1 MDTQSSQEPPG
12 WKRGF
17 WSLFVVQFQGAF
29 SDNVFKYLVIFMAS
43 AKVAVEVRDQ
53 YISVVLAIFALPFIL
68 FAMAGGYCA
77 DRYRKRTVVVY
88 TKVLE
93 VAVMVLGVLGLFLQ
107 NLPLLLIVVF
117 LMSVQSAFFGPSK
130 YSLLP
135 EMLPEPKLSWGNGI
149 LSLGTFMAIITGGI
163 VAGVLSDRL
172 ASDQTWMA
180 GLGLV
185 GLAVLGLTF
194 SRGILNLPAAAP
206 EKKFRLNFFA
216 DIWTNLQGI
225 RGDRVLLLA
234 ISGSV
239 YFWFLAALFGD
250 PTILVYSKD
259 LLHLN
264 DTEIG
269 IIRACLAVGIGVGSA
284 AAGFLSGRK
293 IEYGLVPLGAM
304 GLAMSAAL
312 LGIPGL
318 TAVHVGIL
326 LALLGFSGGFYMVPL
341 NALIQHR
348 PDAKNKGSVIATE
361 SWLTSVGIFVAS
373 GAFWLMKTQL
383 ALAPTTIF
391 LVGAAVTL
399 VATIYAM
406 WLVPDS
412 LVRLIL
418 WILTHTFY
426 RVRVEGRENIPERG
440 GALFVC
446 NHLSMMDACFLIAS
460 TDRHIRFIMYQ
471 GIYDKWWVKP
481 FAKMLKVIP
490 ISSEARP
497 REMIKSL
504 QAATEWI
511 KKGEVVCIFAEG
523 QITRIGQMLP
533 FRRGMNRIMKGVDAP
548 IVPVH
553 LDNVWGSIFSFEKG
567 RFYTKLPSSLPYP
580 ITVSYGS
587 PLPPDAA
594 PSVVR
599 QAVGELGAAAWELRK
614 PDMPTLHRSYVK
626 TARRHPLR
634 FAMTD
639 ATSPRIGFFTS
650 LMKTLFLGRRLKK
663 VWSDDE
669 MVGILLPP
677 SVAGALVNHA
687 AMLAGK
693 VPVNLN
699 YTLSSDGIASCI
711 RQCGIQHVVTSDK
724 FLSKLNLSLP
734 VEAVKLEEI
743 AAKPGLGEKLYALL
757 MAAVFPI
764 RLIEKALGSKS
775 KRTIDDLATVIFSS
789 GSTGEPKG
797 VMLSHF
803 NVVSNVQQIN
813 QVFAF
818 EPDDRLL
825 GVLPFF
831 HSFGFTGTLGAP
843 AVLGLGVAFHFNPTD
858 SKVVGDL
865 TLKNELTFLLA
876 TPTFLQIY
884 MRGCQPEQF
893 GSVRFIMVGAEKLPE
908 RLAQAFADQ
917 FGIRPMEAYGC
928 TECSPAVSVNRM
940 DFRASGF
947 HQIGGKRGSIGHPL
961 PGMTVRIV
969 DPGTM
974 EPVEAGQ
981 PGLMLLKGPNVM
993 EGYLNNPEK
1002 TAEVLRDGWYTTG
1015 DIVAA
1020 DEDGFLTI
1028 TDRLSRF
1035 SKIGGEMVPHI
1046 KIEEKLHELAGVTT
1060 QTFSVTSVSDA
1071 KKGERLMVLHT
1082 LVGTSLDGVIEKLA
1096 TLDLPNLWKPKRD
1109 QFVPVEVLP
1118 VLGTGKTD
1126 LRRVKEIALAAA
1138 ANESV

>member
-1 MDTQSSQEPPG
+1 
-12 WKRGF
+12 
-17 WSLFVVQFQGAF
+17 
-29 SDNVFKYLVIFMAS
+29 
-43 AKVAVEVRDQ
+43 
-53 YISVVLAIFALPFIL
+53 
-68 FAMAGGYCA
+68 
-77 DRYRKRTVVVY
+77 
-88 TKVLE
+88 
-93 VAVMVLGVLGLFLQ
+93 
-107 NLPLLLIVVF
+107 
-117 LMSVQSAFFGPSK
+117 
-130 YSLLP
+130 
-135 EMLPEPKLSWGNGI
+135 
-149 LSLGTFMAIITGGI
+149 
-163 VAGVLSDRL
+163 
-172 ASDQTWMA
+172 
-180 GLGLV
+180 
-185 GLAVLGLTF
+185 
-194 SRGILNLPAAAP
+194 
-206 EKKFRLNFFA
+206 
-216 DIWTNLQGI
+216 
-225 RGDRVLLLA
+225 
-234 ISGSV
+234 
-239 YFWFLAALFGD
+239 
-250 PTILVYSKD
+250 
-259 LLHLN
+259 
-264 DTEIG
+264 
-269 IIRACLAVGIGVGSA
+269 
-284 AAGFLSGRK
+284 
-293 IEYGLVPLGAM
+293 
-304 GLAMSAAL
+304 MSAAL

-797 VMLSHF
+797 VM
-803 NVVSNVQQIN
+803 
-813 QVFAF
+813 
-818 EPDDRLL
+818 
-825 GVLPFF
+825 
-831 HSFGFTGTLGAP
+831 
-843 AVLGLGVAFHFNPTD
+843 
-858 SKVVGDL
+858 
-865 TLKNELTFLLA
+865 
-876 TPTFLQIY
+876 
-884 MRGCQPEQF
+884 
-893 GSVRFIMVGAEKLPE
+893 
-908 RLAQAFADQ
+908 
-917 FGIRPMEAYGC
+917 
-928 TECSPAVSVNRM
+928 
-940 DFRASGF
+940 
-947 HQIGGKRGSIGHPL
+947 
-961 PGMTVRIV
+961 
-969 DPGTM
+969 
-974 EPVEAGQ
+974 
-981 PGLMLLKGPNVM
+981 
-993 EGYLNNPEK
+993 
-1002 TAEVLRDGWYTTG
+1002 
-1015 DIVAA
+1015 
-1020 DEDGFLTI
+1020 
-1028 TDRLSRF
+1028 
-1035 SKIGGEMVPHI
+1035 
-1046 KIEEKLHELAGVTT
+1046 
-1060 QTFSVTSVSDA
+1060 
-1071 KKGERLMVLHT
+1071 
-1082 LVGTSLDGVIEKLA
+1082 
-1096 TLDLPNLWKPKRD
+1096 
-1109 QFVPVEVLP
+1109 
-1118 VLGTGKTD
+1118 
-1126 LRRVKEIALAAA
+1126 
-1138 ANESV
+1138 